1 MEKREDQKSISLS
14 VRLFPPEPFPAEP
27 ESGPEPELPSEPE
40 PELLSDSSRLIKG
53 KALPV

>member
-40 PELLSDSSRLIKG
+40 SELLSDSSRLIKG